1 MLKALYP
8 ASFRR
13 YSSLAIL
20 GPMVDGFSTWLLEHH
35 YNHTYIKQRIW
46 LVPYIEAVLSR
57 RGIHYVKEI
66 GQADWVACRK
76 ALLQLFP
83 DQTGTTHALEK
94 YLHVQKLLKPPEQ
107 KVTSAAATYLAA
119 YGRYMETVRGAAAST
134 IQQNSYTVSEFLAHL
149 RIEKRPGLLKTLT
162 INDLEDFVKKISPRL
177 SRASLRT
184 IVGRLRGF
192 LRFLAMRGEIPQG
205 LERQIDTPR
214 VYQDEQLP
222 SALPWET
229 VQKLLN
235 SIDRSSSVGL
245 RDYTMFLLMAT
256 YGLRTSDVVALV
268 LDDIHWRAGK
278 ISISQRKTGTVLEL
292 PMTDTVGTALHSYLK
307 KAPPPAPFRQIFLR
321 AKAPIGTLKTAAI
334 SRAFR
339 VWARRNQIDI
349 PEKGSCH
356 RIRHSYAV
364 FLLRN
369 GTPLKTIGDL
379 LGHRTLESTWTY
391 LRLAIEDLRDV
402 ALPVPA
408 EANERKAVHD

>member
-1 MLKALYP
+1 
-8 ASFRR
+8 
-13 YSSLAIL
+13 
-20 GPMVDGFSTWLLEHH
+20 
-35 YNHTYIKQRIW
+35 
-46 LVPYIEAVLSR
+46 
-57 RGIHYVKEI
+57 
-66 GQADWVACRK
+66 
-76 ALLQLFP
+76 
-83 DQTGTTHALEK
+83 
-94 YLHVQKLLKPPEQ
+94 
-107 KVTSAAATYLAA
+107 
-119 YGRYMETVRGAAAST
+119 
-134 IQQNSYTVSEFLAHL
+134 
-149 RIEKRPGLLKTLT
+149 
-162 INDLEDFVKKISPRL
+162 
-177 SRASLRT
+177 
-184 IVGRLRGF
+184 
-192 LRFLAMRGEIPQG
+192 MRGEIPQG

-292 PMTDTVGTALHSYLK
+292 PMTDAVGTALHSYLK

-339 VWARRNQIDI
+339 VWARRTRIDI

>member
-13 YSSLAIL
+13 YSSLAIF
-20 GPMVDGFSTWLLEHH
+20 GPMVDGFSTWLLEQR

-57 RGIHYVKEI
+57 RGIQHVNEI

-76 ALLQLFP
+76 TLLRLFP

-94 YLHVQKLLKPPEQ
+94 YLHVQKLLKPSER

-149 RIEKRPGLLKTLT
+149 RIEKRRGLLKTLT
-162 INDLEDFVKKISPRL
+162 INDLEAFVKKITPRL

-184 IVGRLRGF
+184 IAGRLRSF
-192 LRFLAMRGEIPQG
+192 LRFLAVRSEIPQG
-205 LERQIDTPR
+205 LERQIDTTR
-214 VYQDEQLP
+214 VYQDEQIP

-229 VQKLLN
+229 VQTLLI

-256 YGLRTSDVVALV
+256 YGLRASDVAALA

-292 PMTDTVGTALHSYLK
+292 PLTDSVGTALHRYLK

-339 VWARRNQIDI
+339 VWAHRSRIDI
-349 PEKGSCH
+349 PERGSCH

-364 FLLRN
+364 FLLRK
-369 GTPLKTIGDL
+369 GTPIKTIGDL

-391 LRLAIEDLRDV
+391 LRLAIDDLRDV

-408 EANERKAVHD
+408 EADERKAVRD

>member
-20 GPMVDGFSTWLLEHH
+20 GPIADGFSTWLLEQR
-35 YNHTYIKQRIW
+35 YNHTYIKQRVW

-57 RGIHYVKEI
+57 RGIKHVKEI

-76 ALLQLFP
+76 TLLRLFP

-119 YGRYMETVRGAAAST
+119 YRRYMETVRGAAAST

-149 RIEKRPGLLKTLT
+149 RIEKRPSLLKTLT
-162 INDLEDFVKKISPRL
+162 INDLEAFVKKISPRL

-184 IVGRLRGF
+184 IVGRLRSF
-192 LRFLAMRGEIPQG
+192 LRFLAVRGEIPQG

-214 VYQDEQLP
+214 VYQDEQFP

-229 VQKLLN
+229 VQTLLN

-256 YGLRTSDVVALV
+256 YGLRASDVAALA

-292 PMTDTVGTALHSYLK
+292 PMTDAVGAALHRYLK

-321 AKAPIGTLKTAAI
+321 AKAPSGTLKTAAI

-339 VWARRNQIDI
+339 VWARRSRIDI
-349 PEKGSCH
+349 PERGSCH

-364 FLLRN
+364 FLLRK
-369 GTPLKTIGDL
+369 GTPIKTIGDL

-402 ALPVPA
+402 ALPVPV
-408 EANERKAVHD
+408 EANERKAVRA

>member
-1 MLKALYP
+1 
-8 ASFRR
+8 
-13 YSSLAIL
+13 
-20 GPMVDGFSTWLLEHH
+20 MVDGFSTWLLEQR

-46 LVPYIEAVLSR
+46 LVPYIETVLSR
-57 RGIHYVKEI
+57 RGIQHVNEI

-76 ALLQLFP
+76 SLLRLFP

-94 YLHVQKLLKPPEQ
+94 YLHVQKLLKRPEM
-107 KVTSAAATYLAA
+107 TSTAAAYLAA

-134 IQQNSYTVSEFLAHL
+134 IQQNSYTVSGFLTHVG
-149 RIEKRPGLLKTLT
+149 IEKHFGRLKTLT
-162 INDLEDFVKKISPRL
+162 LSDLEAFVKKISQRL

-184 IVGRLRGF
+184 IVGRLRSF
-192 LRFLAMRGEIPQG
+192 LRFLAVRGEIPQG

-214 VYQDEQLP
+214 VYQDEQFP

-229 VQKLLN
+229 VQTLLN

-256 YGLRTSDVVALV
+256 YGLRASDVVALA

-292 PMTDTVGTALHSYLK
+292 PLTDAVGTALHRYLK
-307 KAPPPAPFRQIFLR
+307 KAPPPPPFRQIFLR

-334 SRAFR
+334 SKSFR
-339 VWARRNQIDI
+339 VWARRSGVDI
-349 PEKGSCH
+349 PERGSCH

-364 FLLRN
+364 FLLRK

-379 LGHRTLESTWTY
+379 LGHRTLASTWTY

-408 EANERKAVHD
+408 EANEQKAVRA